1 MEVIIWIYIKT
12 QSWPLIRIQ
21 HLVHFDLFWS
31 YFGPIWST
39 SVQFSLFIP
48 RWSIWLNS
56 VQLTV
61 DLSIL
66 ITNQHLVQFYPTHG
80 GFVNINY
87 RSVLVTP
94 SRYKNHQVSPLVLP
108 SMLYFSPIH
117 FYVINCQKPKTI
129 GRKYYVIDQTKN
141 KRKKKSWNFSKPN
154 VYIHPLTSCNGKT
167 EDFTFEKKKKK
178 SE

>member
-1 MEVIIWIYIKT
+1 MEVRIWIYIKT

-39 SVQFSLFIP
+39 SVQFSLFNP

-66 ITNQHLVQFYPTHG
+66 ITNRHLVQFCPTHG

-108 SMLYFSPIH
+108 SMFYFSPIH

-129 GRKYYVIDQTKN
+129 GRKDYVIDQTKN
-141 KRKKKSWNFSKPN
+141 KRK
-154 VYIHPLTSCNGKT
+154 
-167 EDFTFEKKKKK
+167 EKN
-178 SE
+178 